1 MANVVIYTKHEC
13 PFSRECKKF
22 FDDKNVKYT
31 EFVIDN
37 NPALTIEMQ
46 TKSDRSDTPQ
56 VFINGSHIGSFD
68 DIKALEATEKLDAM
82 LDL

>member
-1 MANVVIYTKHEC
+1 MAELVIYTKHEC

-22 FDDKNVKYT
+22 FDDKKVSYT
-31 EFVIDN
+31 EFSIDN
-37 NPALTIEMQ
+37 DQPLTIEMN
-46 TKSDRSDTPQ
+46 TKSGRSDTPQ

-68 DIKALEATEKLDAM
+68 DIKALEATDQLDSM